1 MRMKKSMKQTDS
13 FNDVLVSAIDEAVE
27 KQHAKYFNQW
37 IKVNTPEGREQLFSK
52 VCVLDDIAN
61 TIRLGIRN
69 STK

>member
-1 MRMKKSMKQTDS
+1 MRMKKKSMKQTD
-13 FNDVLVSAIDEAVE
+13 DVLVSAIDEAVE